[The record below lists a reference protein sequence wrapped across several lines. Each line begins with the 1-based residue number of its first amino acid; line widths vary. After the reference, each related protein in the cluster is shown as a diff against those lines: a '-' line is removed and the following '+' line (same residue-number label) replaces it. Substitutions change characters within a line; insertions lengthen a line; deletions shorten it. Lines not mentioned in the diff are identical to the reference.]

1 MDGEEGGSKQR
12 RSAALL
18 PVICLSVSVTRWF
31 LPIASILLP
40 SPCFLR
46 CRSVLWQALPVS
58 ILHHSAHHPDLCICH
73 STLFPAFFFLH
84 THFPLLT
91 VCSTPLSIRNGSGGE
106 AAHEISG
113 DIQIEVMPKAIRLCL
128 IDEILPKYMDR
139 QTCKTDVPSISST
152 KT

>member
-1 MDGEEGGSKQR
+1 MERREGAGRDGAPTCFQSFVSK
-12 RSAALL
+12 S
-18 PVICLSVSVTRWF
+18 LSLAGF
-31 LPIASILLP
+31 FPL
-40 SPCFLR
+40 
-46 CRSVLWQALPVS
+46 
-58 ILHHSAHHPDLCICH
+58 
-73 STLFPAFFFLH
+73 PAFFFRHPVFWDVGLFCGRLFLFPSSITLPITPISASVTQPCFQPFSFFH